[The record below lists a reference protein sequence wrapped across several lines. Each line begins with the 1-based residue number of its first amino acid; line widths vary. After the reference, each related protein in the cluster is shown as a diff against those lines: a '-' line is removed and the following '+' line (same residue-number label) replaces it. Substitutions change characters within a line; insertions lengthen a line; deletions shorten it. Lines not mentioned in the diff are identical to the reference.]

1 MKGSVKTERFFLYFC
16 ADPSLNLV
24 HLLPA
29 GTTGASYHLSS
40 PSICPFCGTS
50 VVLPQEIVLPAADI
64 FELLPGDIP
73 VLVICPCPAL
83 PPVLIMPWFL
93 HVAFLHPIPGLCLL
107 FLGSRFEMKIAGL
120 CRVKLCRPEHCFNRE
135 RTVVGLVPA
144 CQDPTLCHGFACH
157 LCADHSQSLWYLS
170 LLS

>member
-1 MKGSVKTERFFLYFC
+1 MRILPLTLYTFCRRAPLEPLTTCHLPRSALSV
-16 ADPSLNLV
+16 AQV
-24 HLLPA
+24 LL
-29 GTTGASYHLSS
+29 
-40 PSICPFCGTS
+40 
-50 VVLPQEIVLPAADI
+50 LPQEIVLPAADI

-120 CRVKLCRPEHCFNRE
+120 CWVKLCRPEHCFNRE